1 MHQLMVGMLAEAH
14 LRKIVSDPDGFN
26 PKERRLLS
34 QERSQLDRWLRAVE
48 LAFRRH
54 YSIPIHLDINA
65 STSTAVASSQYTN
78 LNSLLRND
86 LNNVIQD
93 RNKIAHGQW
102 EWFLNNNETAFLGHA
117 PLPLNYLASHRRSAV
132 IKNLAGIIHALVVS
146 ERTFQ
151 RDYASFYQNIT
162 DMQSK
167 INGAD
172 YPAFTLSLRTRRR

>member
-102 EWFLNNNETAFLGHA
+102 EWFLNNNETALLGHA